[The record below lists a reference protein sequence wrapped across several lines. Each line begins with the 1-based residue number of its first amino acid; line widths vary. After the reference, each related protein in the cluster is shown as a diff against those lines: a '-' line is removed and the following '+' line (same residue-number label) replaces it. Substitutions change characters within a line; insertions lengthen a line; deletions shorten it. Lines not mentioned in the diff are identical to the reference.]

1 MNETKTLGDVLPDE
15 IARVT
20 KILGY
25 YQEIG
30 PAGAF
35 GVMYIRASLDRAT
48 RALAS
53 GDIGLMLVCLNDL
66 KEYSA

>member
-1 MNETKTLGDVLPDE
+1 MTMKTLGNALPDE

-20 KILGY
+20 EILGH
-25 YQEIG
+25 YQQIG

-35 GVMYIRASLDRAT
+35 GVMMLKASLDRAT

-53 GDIGLMLVCLNDL
+53 GDIGAMIVCMNDL
-66 KEYSA
+66 KEYSE

>member
-1 MNETKTLGDVLPDE
+1 MTMKNLGDALPDA

-35 GVMYIRASLDRAT
+35 GVMMIKASLDRAT

-53 GDIGLMLVCLNDL
+53 GDIAAMLVAMNDL
-66 KEYSA
+66 KEYSE